1 MTSGPVAAA
10 DPARPEAT
18 GGRHPIHDDTST
30 WPEINCYVDLWI
42 ELLHSRGYDPL
53 LACGFV
59 FDSDVDGR
67 QWSFHK
73 YDLEDLLL
81 IYGVRVAETNVW
93 RSLSWHIQEHLA
105 AGRLLTVEVDA
116 FHLPDTYGVS
126 YQLQH
131 VKTTIAVDSFDP
143 DIPSV
148 GYFHNRGRYE
158 TSGADAVALLRLAG
172 EPPSVLAPYVET
184 VSFDHAGAAESVEQ
198 AVLERARVHLARRA
212 VGNPVTRLGDRLRA
226 DVDWLVEETAR
237 DEQACY
243 DYAFGTVRQC
253 GAGAQIAAR
262 YVEALGRIDGV
273 GASEAVDAFDR
284 VATTAKSLQ
293 FILTRRAHGRRG
305 DLDGPLAAMSDDWAT
320 AMAAVVE
327 RYG

>member
-1 MTSGPVAAA
+1 MTSAA
-10 DPARPEAT
+10 PAARSEGT
-18 GGRHPIHDDTST
+18 GSRHPIHDDASV
-30 WPEINCYVDLWI
+30 WPESNCYVDLWV

-59 FDSDVDGR
+59 FDSDLDGR

-81 IYGVRVAETNVW
+81 IYGVRVTELNVW
-93 RSLSWHIQEHLA
+93 RSLSWHVQEHLA
-105 AGRLLTVEVDA
+105 ADRLLTVEVDA

-131 VKTTIAVDSFDP
+131 VKTTIAVDAFDP
-143 DIPSV
+143 AGPSV

-158 TSGADAVALLRLAG
+158 TGGADAVALLRLDGSAEG
-172 EPPSVLAPYVET
+172 TLAPYVET
-184 VSFDHAGAAESVEQ
+184 VSFGHAGAAASADA
-198 AVLERARVHLARRA
+198 AVLERARVHLGRRA
-212 VGNPVTRLGDRLRA
+212 AGNPVARLGDRLRA

-237 DEQACY
+237 DEQVCY

-262 YVEALGRIDGV
+262 YVEALGRVDGA
-273 GASEAVDAFDR
+273 GAPEAAAAFDR

-305 DLDGPLAAMSDDWAT
+305 DLDGPLSAMADDWAA
-320 AMAAVVE
+320 AMDAVTL

>member
-1 MTSGPVAAA
+1 MTSAAS
-10 DPARPEAT
+10 PAAEPGTT
-18 GGRHPIHDDTST
+18 GGRHPIHADAST
-30 WPEINCYVDLWI
+30 WPEVNCYVDLWI

-59 FDSDVDGR
+59 FDSDLDGR

-81 IYGVRVAETNVW
+81 IYGVRVVELNIW
-93 RSLSWHIQEHLA
+93 RSLSWHIEEQLA

-131 VKTTIAVDSFDP
+131 VKTTVGVDAFDP
-143 DIPSV
+143 RVPSV

-158 TSGADAVALLRLAG
+158 TSGADAVALLRLDG
-172 EPPSVLAPYVET
+172 EAPEVLAPYVEAI
-184 VSFDHAGAAESVEQ
+184 SFDHAGAAAS
-198 AVLERARVHLARRA
+198 AGDAALERARVHLRRRA
-212 VGNPVTRLGDRLRA
+212 VGNPVTKLGDRLRA
-226 DVDWLVEETAR
+226 DLDWLVEETAR

-262 YVEALGRIDGV
+262 YVEALGRIDGAGV
-273 GASEAVDAFDR
+273 PEAAAAFDR
-284 VATTAKSLQ
+284 VATAAKSLQ

-305 DLDGPLAAMSDDWAT
+305 DLDGPLTTMADDWAT

>member
-1 MTSGPVAAA
+1 MSSAATPAAESGT
-10 DPARPEAT
+10 T
-18 GGRHPIHDDTST
+18 GGRHPIHDDAST

-59 FDSDVDGR
+59 FDSDLDGR

-81 IYGVRVAETNVW
+81 IYGVRVVELNVW
-93 RSLSWHIQEHLA
+93 RSLSWHIREQLA

-126 YQLQH
+126 YQLHH
-131 VKTTIAVDSFDP
+131 VKTTVAVDAFDP
-143 DIPSV
+143 DGPSV

-158 TSGADAVALLRLAG
+158 TSGADTVALLRLDREAP
-172 EPPSVLAPYVET
+172 EALAPYVET
-184 VSFDHAGAAESVEQ
+184 ISFDHAGAAAATED
-198 AVLERARVHLARRA
+198 AALERARVHVRRRA
-212 VGNPVTRLGDRLRA
+212 VGNPVTKLGDRLRA

-262 YVEALGRIDGV
+262 YVEALGRIDGA
-273 GASEAVDAFDR
+273 GAPEAVAAFDR

-305 DLDGPLAAMSDDWAT
+305 DLDGPLATMTDDWAT